1 MFLSLADLPV
11 RDALP
16 DLRVW
21 VITARLAC
29 MRKRPVF
36 ADYPERSGVAFSR
49 FMHPDHKF

>member
-21 VITARLAC
+21 VETARPA
-29 MRKRPVF
+29 MKNRPVC
-36 ADYPERSGVAFSR
+36 
-49 FMHPDHKF
+49 